1 MQETD
6 ATIITSLVS
15 NNDNVAECLNLS
27 ISSLIEESFQYT
39 YLLMECNFLVD
50 NNHSMRQNTQ
60 HCFLERIL

>member
-27 ISSLIEESFQYT
+27 ISSLIEESFSIYVSLGIEQACT
-39 YLLMECNFLVD
+39 NFRKMC
-50 NNHSMRQNTQ
+50 MRIFRNRTG
-60 HCFLERIL
+60 LY